1 LIVGQGQ
8 ATLGVDTLQHVTEAG
23 DGCIGRGIADL
34 GEGYKQRRAL
44 DQSSYDGLAATALD
58 QVALPV
64 SRNDAL
70 LDLGRS
76 HVDRDHVGNFP
87 ASILTPCPWKSAA
100 TSLPQATEQLRAQ
113 FALRHRVQRRI
124 DSLVARVPLRFTG
137 VHPAQYAADLLR
149 GMASAQQSDHLFP
162 QPVAGLQAPRYPR
175 RLGQQGRP
183 LLSQHR
189 TVATSQQRSTSATTF
204 GRSDPSV
211 TRQLPADRTGR
222 ALHAAGNCPQR
233 AASFQG

>member
-1 LIVGQGQ
+1 LSTGEVSVLRQVLAQQSIGVFVDTALPWTVRIGEVHLDANDLCEALMSGHLASLIVGQGQ

-124 DSLVARVPLRFTG
+124 DSLVARVLDLPRFG
-137 VHPAQYAADLLR
+137 
-149 GMASAQQSDHLFP
+149 
-162 QPVAGLQAPRYPR
+162 
-175 RLGQQGRP
+175 GQFIV
-183 LLSQHR
+183 LVS
-189 TVATSQQRSTSATTF
+189 
-204 GRSDPSV
+204 
-211 TRQLPADRTGR
+211 
-222 ALHAAGNCPQR
+222 
-233 AASFQG
+233 